1 MQVKEFLENIRC
13 TDMLIDSKIQQIK
26 RIRESLCY
34 AGVCYDGEKVQ
45 SSRNPDKFTDGVAKI
60 IELEKMI
67 DADIDTLVD
76 NKRQAREMIET
87 LDSIVEKTILYKR
100 YFENNSFDDIAVVM
114 NYSVRRVYQI
124 HADAIGKLTL
134 QFFSL

>member
-1 MQVKEFLENIRC
+1 MKKFF
-13 TDMLIDSKIQQIK
+13 SK
-26 RIRESLCY
+26 L
-34 AGVCYDGEKVQ
+34 VCVITAVALALSM
-45 SSRNPDKFTDGVAKI
+45 SSCDKFFND
-60 IELEKMI
+60 LEKLAEVFEI
-67 DADIDTLVD
+67 EISDLFNNRSLDEIPNLKKLI
-76 NKRQAREMIET
+76 NEMIET
-87 LDSIVEKTILYKR
+87 LDSIVEKTVLYKR

>member
-1 MQVKEFLENIRC
+1 MQVKEFLESIRC

-34 AGVCYDGEKVQ
+34 AGISYGDKVQ
-45 SSRNPDKFTDGVAKI
+45 GSRNPDKFTDGVAKI

-87 LDSIVEKTILYKR
+87 LDSIIEKTVLYKR

-124 HADAIGKLTL
+124 HADAISKLTL